1 MQLKHLKLAGFK
13 SFVDPTRISF
23 PTNMVAVVGPNG
35 CGKSNIIDA
44 VRWVLGEL
52 SAKNL
57 RGESMADVIFNGSEL
72 RKASGQCS
80 IELLFDNSM
89 GKLGGEYSKYNEISV
104 KRVMT
109 RDGQSNYFINKAKV
123 RRKDVQ
129 DIFLGTG
136 LGPNSYAIIEQ
147 GMVSKIV
154 SARPED
160 LRIYIEEAAGI
171 SKYKERR
178 KETEAKIKRTKENI
192 SRVKDIRDE
201 IKRLIGRL
209 ERQAKAA
216 EKYNELSSQET
227 DIKLKISIMNSLSAK
242 TQRDKINLSL
252 RDLTSKLKV
261 ANGEVLTIQS
271 KIDQIKTEHQ
281 DTLAAYDK
289 AQKSFYGVGSELARL
304 EESLQNLTSAE
315 ANTKTDIIK
324 ASQAYEDAM
333 KKATD
338 FEELSPKEKA
348 LHILEKL
355 ISSINKSELKELALQ
370 LKEILHKVLNIAS
383 EQTKDFAQEFKQRID
398 ELELKLDEISKKK
411 SETQDLLTKQVEMK
425 SSSESGLLKI
435 KQAQSKV
442 TDEINHLENQK
453 GLLQIDEKNLEEKI
467 NQNKL
472 DLRTFEINLENSSK
486 LLEKNNIN
494 IEDLDPNDYNN
505 LSLDGLESDL
515 NSVQNKITS
524 LGAINLAAPEEIK
537 SESERMSELDRQIND
552 LNQALDKL
560 QIAIQKIDNESRSKF
575 ESSFKAVNEKISEIF
590 PTLFGGGKAEL
601 RLLEGDALSSGV
613 ALMATPPGKKNSN
626 ISQLSGG
633 EKALTALSLVFALF
647 KLNPAPFCMLDE
659 VDAPLDDLNT
669 TRFVNM
675 VESMSPEVQF
685 IFITHNKISMEKSDH
700 LMGITMQEAGVSR
713 VVSVDVSE
721 ALELAAS

>member
-1 MQLKHLKLAGFK
+1 
-13 SFVDPTRISF
+13 
-23 PTNMVAVVGPNG
+23 
-35 CGKSNIIDA
+35 
-44 VRWVLGEL
+44 
-52 SAKNL
+52 
-57 RGESMADVIFNGSEL
+57 
-72 RKASGQCS
+72 
-80 IELLFDNSM
+80 
-89 GKLGGEYSKYNEISV
+89 
-104 KRVMT
+104 
-109 RDGQSNYFINKAKV
+109 
-123 RRKDVQ
+123 
-129 DIFLGTG
+129 
-136 LGPNSYAIIEQ
+136 
-147 GMVSKIV
+147 
-154 SARPED
+154 
-160 LRIYIEEAAGI
+160 
-171 SKYKERR
+171 
-178 KETEAKIKRTKENI
+178 
-192 SRVKDIRDE
+192 
-201 IKRLIGRL
+201 
-209 ERQAKAA
+209 
-216 EKYNELSSQET
+216 
-227 DIKLKISIMNSLSAK
+227 
-242 TQRDKINLSL
+242 
-252 RDLTSKLKV
+252 
-261 ANGEVLTIQS
+261 
-271 KIDQIKTEHQ
+271 
-281 DTLAAYDK
+281 
-289 AQKSFYGVGSELARL
+289 
-304 EESLQNLTSAE
+304 
-315 ANTKTDIIK
+315 
-324 ASQAYEDAM
+324 M

-494 IEDLDPNDYNN
+494 IEDLDPSDYNN
-505 LSLDGLESDL
+505 FSLDGLESDL

-552 LNQALDKL
+552 LNEALDKL